1 MVSESEYS
9 ILYDPFFWVAL
20 FALIVNFLLYH
31 LNKKTFAL
39 LYEKPHIHIK
49 NISIAPK
56 HKSPDGMIPDGTHI
70 DIEIINPSSFQ
81 NLILSRKVSFFP
93 FLIPILYNDADIPVL
108 PFRKKNHKI
117 LFAQI
122 NVLTSH
128 LSRRREYRAS
138 YIILAAAAQFG
149 VMMQSTI

>member
-31 LNKKTFAL
+31 LNNKTFAL

-49 NISIAPK
+49 NISIATK
-56 HKSPDGMIPDGTHI
+56 HSSPSGMIPDGAYI
-70 DIEIINPSSFQ
+70 DMEIINPSSFQ

-108 PFRKKNHKI
+108 PFSRK
-117 LFAQI
+117 QWP
-122 NVLTSH
+122 
-128 LSRRREYRAS
+128 
-138 YIILAAAAQFG
+138 IILESIPFNKHKGKLAKIVLIDIKG
-149 VMMQSTI
+149 RKIIKYCLLK